1 MDAEGQYV
9 LPKVIE
15 IADGD
20 CELLFEQLTPQCQ
33 HTCFE
38 IMQMVFEYHCECL
51 IIIFFRRVFVK

>member
-20 CELLFEQLTPQCQ
+20 CELLFEQFKPTNVSIHNMLVP
-33 HTCFE
+33 
-38 IMQMVFEYHCECL
+38 IYSL
-51 IIIFFRRVFVK
+51 SRKSK